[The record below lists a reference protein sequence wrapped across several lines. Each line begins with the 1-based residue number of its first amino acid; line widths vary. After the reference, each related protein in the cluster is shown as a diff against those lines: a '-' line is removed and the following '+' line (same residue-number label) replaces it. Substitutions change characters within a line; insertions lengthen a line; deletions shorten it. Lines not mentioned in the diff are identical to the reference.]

1 MNNNIKLVVCDLDGT
16 LLGTDSL
23 LSDDS
28 IKTINKLVNKG
39 IGFAIAS
46 GRSKTSVSKIV
57 DQLNISMYTICNNGA
72 NIYDEKWDTLHSLPM
87 DGEIIGKIV
96 NFLSERNINFNGFDE
111 ENIYV
116 HSRNSNAIVSLER
129 KFFQIIALD
138 EIDYYP
144 QMMKL
149 LAKDDPQVISKI
161 KNEMLKEEFSK
172 ELDIT
177 ISQPFCLDIVDKN
190 ATKGLGIQL
199 LAEKLNIS
207 CNEIMAF
214 GDADN
219 DLHMLETVGH
229 PVVMENAL
237 IHLKEKFFNIAPPNI
252 HNGVALYLERY
263 FNL

>member
-1 MNNNIKLVVCDLDGT
+1 MNNIKLVVCDLDGT
-16 LLGTDSL
+16 LLGTDSI
-23 LSDDS
+23 LSDAS
-28 IKTINKLVNKG
+28 VKAINKLVNRG

-46 GRSKTSVSKIV
+46 GRSKSSVSKIV

-72 NIYDEKWDTLHSLPM
+72 NVYDSEWTTLHSLPM
-87 DGEIIGKIV
+87 NGDTIRQVI
-96 NFLSERNINFNGFDE
+96 NFLAKRNINYNGFDE
-111 ENIYV
+111 NNIYI
-116 HSRNSNAIVSLER
+116 HSRDSGTIVSLER
-129 KFFQIIALD
+129 KFFQVIALD

-161 KNEMLKEEFSK
+161 KDEIIKEDFSK

-229 PVVMENAL
+229 PVVMENGL
-237 IHLKEKFFNIAPPNI
+237 IHLKEKFSNIAPPNTN
-252 HNGVALYLERY
+252 NGVALYLEKY